1 MGAKTKATCDAV
13 RGLYQARLQEI
24 LKLETILSKMP
35 ALEQSSRELA
45 KAADAAFDP
54 RAAEVG
60 VLAAHNDPNYAKVR
74 NQQFVVW
81 REIMDRWEEVRGW
94 VDANAAS
101 YAGMDA
107 TLKKLKERINK
118 KKVLDYIKTQKSLPD
133 AKYTYEAGMAA
144 NQLFKDALN
153 DAVNDLKEIPALR
166 SGLAK
171 AMNAITLSQAAA
183 TAQTKKR

>member
-1 MGAKTKATCDAV
+1 M
-13 RGLYQARLQEI
+13 QEI
-24 LKLETILSKMP
+24 HKLESILSKMP

-45 KAADAAFDP
+45 KAADAVFEP
-54 RAAEVG
+54 LAAKVG
-60 VLAAHNDPNYAKVR
+60 ILAAHDDPNYLKVN
-74 NQQFVVW
+74 NQQFAVW
-81 REIMDRWEEVRGW
+81 RGILDCWEEVRNW
-94 VDANAAS
+94 VDANASS

-107 TLKKLKERINK
+107 SLKKLKERINK

-133 AKYTYEAGMAA
+133 AKYTYEAGIAA

-153 DAVNDLKEIPALR
+153 DAVADLKDIPVLR

-171 AMNAITLSQAAA
+171 AMNAMTASQAAA